1 MDDFRRTLNDS
12 QLKAVTT
19 TDGPILVIAGAGSGK
34 TRVIEYRVLNLIRQ
48 KISPNSILLLT
59 FTRKAAREMLSRASQ
74 HDPRCKN
81 VDGGTFHSFAY
92 RILKKYARSI
102 GFPGAFI
109 VLDESDAE
117 EAVHRCAVIMG
128 LMDGVLPITF
138 SLDNEDEIEE
148 ERRLFYVAVTRAKK
162 RCFLTMHHEGFRG
175 GITQFNKISRFVD
188 APDIISKLEMRDVAG
203 IRSEVP
209 RHKEPSEESQ
219 IFDKKNLLEKL
230 MNFYK

>member
-19 TDGPILVIAGAGSGK
+19 TDGPVLVIAGAGSGK

-48 KISPNSILLLT
+48 KVSPNSILLLT

-117 EAVHRCAVIMG
+117 EAVHRCAVKMG
-128 LMDGVLPITF
+128 LY
-138 SLDNEDEIEE
+138 
-148 ERRLFYVAVTRAKK
+148 ERRKRFPKKDTLRTIISMSVNKNSTLGEIIKKEYPHFIENLTDIEKHPNYQFVRADITNPQQIVVAYQTTPQGGTRAVL
-162 RCFLTMHHEGFRG
+162 FLDGRVARVAESGWSALADKS
-175 GITQFNKISRFVD
+175 GI
-188 APDIISKLEMRDVAG
+188 
-203 IRSEVP
+203 
-209 RHKEPSEESQ
+209 H
-219 IFDKKNLLEKL
+219 
-230 MNFYK
+230 